1 MNVQV
6 INIELEQLADIWAK
20 TPQMVMQELTKTLL
34 GTSAMVQSNIMNK
47 LPRGATSHLAQS
59 VATVGPM
66 VSNNSAQTLIGS
78 SLIYAA
84 PVELGTKPHM
94 PPIAPLVDWVT
105 AVLGIEEPQAK
116 TVAFKIARKI
126 SKKGTKGNFAYR
138 DAFEQ
143 SQTLVRSQFKQ
154 LILTIRKKLGKG

>member
-1 MNVQV
+1 MNLQV
-6 INIELEQLADIWAK
+6 INIELEQLADIWTK
-20 TPQMVMQELTKTLL
+20 SPQMVMAELTRTLV
-34 GTSAMVQSNIMNK
+34 GTSAMVQAQIVHK

-59 VATVGPM
+59 VGMVGPI
-66 VSNNSAQTLIGS
+66 VTNNSAQTLIGS

-105 AVLGIEEPQAK
+105 AVLGIEEPEAK

-143 SQTLVRSQFKQ
+143 SQAAVKVQFKQ
-154 LILTIRKKLGKG
+154 LLNTIVSKLGKR